1 MNSQRIDYK
10 FVYPGTQEFS
20 ELKKFAEDFDHEI
33 VEHPSISVCAHLKS
47 GQLVGYSD
55 HVYIPV
61 AYPAFHP
68 KYSSPRDA
76 VRVMNDYKTHIQL
89 TKGIG
94 YIGVPL
100 EEERRNAFTNEIMD
114 KLGLTR
120 MHREIYCIT

>member
-1 MNSQRIDYK
+1 MDTHRIDYK
-10 FVYPGTQEFS
+10 FLMPGTQEF
-20 ELKKFAEDFDHEI
+20 EEVQKFAEDFDHQI
-33 VEHPSISVCAHLKS
+33 VESPHVSVCAHVKN

-55 HVYIPV
+55 HVFVPV
-61 AYPAFHP
+61 VYPAFHP

-76 VRVMNDYKTHIQL
+76 VRVMNDYKSHVQF

-100 EEERRNAFTNEIMD
+100 ESDRPTFTNDVMAR
-114 KLGLTR
+114 LGLTQ